1 MEKPVFVAN
10 FLKARLKHLEV
21 GEKARKTPT
30 WIQIMATRE
39 PQTEARTEPDENL
52 LEDHESLADTILEQ
66 GEAYRGIRQ
75 RRDLK
80 KTYDELE
87 PDEKWRHALEVLENR
102 AGERYSSP
110 RKLIQDI
117 RAGEVLQDGLPW
129 DTYSWEDYESDEHDE
144 EMVVEEPF
152 ATEVDDGSI
161 NVRVQAYLD
170 GREDE
175 GFLYRLGNASDD
187 WEEHKRN

>member
-1 MEKPVFVAN
+1 
-10 FLKARLKHLEV
+10 
-21 GEKARKTPT
+21 
-30 WIQIMATRE
+30 MATRE